1 MRDNERSYGGSGRG
15 KTYQT
20 DKNFSGGGEKRG
32 RYAGKHWNNGADAQT
47 GGAAG
52 REQRSGDARRPEK
65 GGYNGRPSDKRG
77 FDNRRP
83 DQRGQGGDKRGY
95 GDRGYDNFD
104 KRGGDSRP
112 SDKRGFDNRR
122 PDQRGQGGDKRGYGD
137 RGYDNFDKRGYDK
150 RGYEKRDN
158 DGRSFDK
165 HGYDSRPFKS
175 RDDTKRAVYDREPAG
190 PAPEREPNAAL
201 QAGGAD
207 ELPFLLI
214 GRNAVREA
222 VKSGRS
228 IDRILVNS
236 EQDGSLREIVNLA
249 RDSKLVIREV
259 DRKKLD
265 ELCMPFGHGGKT
277 ANHQGIVAYA
287 AGMEYC
293 SVSDILKAAKER
305 GEEPFVIVLDGVEDP
320 HNLGSIIRSAEC
332 AGAHGVIIG
341 KRRSASVT
349 AAAVKAAAGATA
361 YMRVARVVNVS
372 GALEELKRAGLWVA
386 GADMDGTPMDK
397 QGLNGALALVIGGE
411 GGGLT
416 KLVKETCDFLVSI
429 PMQGRINSL
438 NASVAAAVLMF
449 EKRRQD
455 AVQA

>member
-1 MRDNERSYGGSGRG
+1 MRDHERPYGDNGRNG
-15 KTYQT
+15 TYQT
-20 DKNFSGGGEKRG
+20 DRSLGGGEKRG
-32 RYAGKHWNNGADAQT
+32 RYAGKHWNNGKTAQA

-52 REQRSGDARRPEK
+52 REQWTGDARRAEK
-65 GGYNGRPSDKRG
+65 SGY
-77 FDNRRP
+77 DNRRS
-83 DQRGQGGDKRGY
+83 DSRGQAGDKRGY
-95 GDRGYDNFD
+95 GDRGYDKRGGDRFD
-104 KRGGDSRP
+104 KRGYDRRDGEGRP
-112 SDKRGFDNRR
+112 
-122 PDQRGQGGDKRGYGD
+122 
-137 RGYDNFDKRGYDK
+137 FDKRGYDK
-150 RGYEKRDN
+150 RQGEGRPFQGRDN
-158 DGRSFDK
+158 SAR
-165 HGYDSRPFKS
+165 
-175 RDDTKRAVYDREPAG
+175 RAVYDPEQAPSK
-190 PAPEREPNAAL
+190 PERETNAAL

-305 GEEPFVIVLDGVEDP
+305 GEEPFVVVLDGVEDP

-332 AGAHGVIIG
+332 AGAHGVVIG

-372 GALEELKRAGLWVA
+372 GAIEELKRAGLWVA
-386 GADMDGTPMDK
+386 GADMNGTPMDR

-429 PMQGRINSL
+429 PMQGHINSL

>member
-1 MRDNERSYGGSGRG
+1 MRDHEQAYGGNGRG
-15 KTYQT
+15 RT
-20 DKNFSGGGEKRG
+20 DRNAGGDGEKRS
-32 RYAGKHWNNGADAQT
+32 RYAGKRWNNGADANAER
-47 GGAAG
+47 GDAYRKPG
-52 REQRSGDARRPEK
+52 EQR
-65 GGYNGRPSDKRG
+65 GGYAKRG
-77 FDNRRP
+77 SDNRDFEKNGYAKRS
-83 DQRGQGGDKRGY
+83 DNRGY
-95 GDRGYDNFD
+95 NNRGYDNRSADGRDAGSRAEGRSDFA
-104 KRGGDSRP
+104 KRGDNRDFERNGYA
-112 SDKRGFDNRR
+112 KRGDNRGYEN
-122 PDQRGQGGDKRGYGD
+122 RGDNRGYD
-137 RGYDNFDKRGYDK
+137 TRGYDNRGYDK
-150 RGYEKRDN
+150 RAAYGRD
-158 DGRSFDK
+158 GAK
-165 HGYDSRPFKS
+165 
-175 RDDTKRAVYDREPAG
+175 PASG
-190 PAPEREPNAAL
+190 QEADPAA

-228 IDRILVNS
+228 IDRILVSS
-236 EQDGSLREIVNLA
+236 EQDGSLKEIVRLA
-249 RDSKLVIREV
+249 RDQKLVIREV
-259 DRKKLD
+259 ERRKLD

-293 SVSDILKAAKER
+293 SIADILSAAKER

-429 PMQGRINSL
+429 PMRGQINSL

-455 AVQA
+455 AVEP

>member
-20 DKNFSGGGEKRG
+20 DRNFSGGGEKRG
-32 RYAGKHWNNGADAQT
+32 RYAGKHWNNGTDAQA

-65 GGYNGRPSDKRG
+65 GGYDGRPSDKRG
-77 FDNRRP
+77 FDNRRL

-95 GDRGYDNFD
+95 GDRGSDNFEKRGYD
-104 KRGGDSRP
+104 KR
-112 SDKRGFDNRR
+112 DNDGRSF
-122 PDQRGQGGDKRGYGD
+122 DKRGYGD
-137 RGYDNFDKRGYDK
+137 RGNDNFDKRGYDK
-150 RGYEKRDN
+150 RGN
-158 DGRSFDK
+158 
-165 HGYDSRPFKS
+165 DSRPFKS
-175 RDDTKRAVYDREPAG
+175 RDDTKRAVYDREQAS

-222 VKSGRS
+222 VRSGRS

-293 SVSDILKAAKER
+293 SISDILKAAKER

>member
-1 MRDNERSYGGSGRG
+1 MRDHEQAYGGNGRG
-15 KTYQT
+15 RT
-20 DKNFSGGGEKRG
+20 DRNAGGDGEKRS
-32 RYAGKHWNNGADAQT
+32 RYAGKRWNNGADANAERGDAYRKT
-47 GGAAG
+47 G
-52 REQRSGDARRPEK
+52 EQR
-65 GGYNGRPSDKRG
+65 GGYAKRG
-77 FDNRRP
+77 SDNR
-83 DQRGQGGDKRGY
+83 DFEKNGYAKRG
-95 GDRGYDNFD
+95 DNRGYDNRGSDNRDFEKNGYA
-104 KRGGDSRP
+104 KRG
-112 SDKRGFDNRR
+112 DNR
-122 PDQRGQGGDKRGYGD
+122 GYNN
-137 RGYDNFDKRGYDK
+137 RGYDNRGADGRDAGSRAEGRSDFAKRGDNRSYDNRGSDNQDFEKNGYAKRGDNRGYDNRNYDN
-150 RGYEKRDN
+150 RGYEKRAAYGR
-158 DGRSFDK
+158 DGAK
-165 HGYDSRPFKS
+165 
-175 RDDTKRAVYDREPAG
+175 PASG
-190 PAPEREPNAAL
+190 QEADPAA

-228 IDRILVNS
+228 IDRILVSS
-236 EQDGSLREIVNLA
+236 EQDGSLKEIVRLA
-249 RDSKLVIREV
+249 RDQKLVIREV
-259 DRKKLD
+259 ERRKLD

-293 SVSDILKAAKER
+293 SIADILSAAKER

-429 PMQGRINSL
+429 PMRGQINSL

-455 AVQA
+455 AVEP

>member
-1 MRDNERSYGGSGRG
+1 MRDHEQAYGGNGRG
-15 KTYQT
+15 RT
-20 DKNFSGGGEKRG
+20 DRNAGGDGEKRS
-32 RYAGKHWNNGADAQT
+32 RYAGKRWNNGADANAER
-47 GGAAG
+47 GDAYRKPG
-52 REQRSGDARRPEK
+52 EQR
-65 GGYNGRPSDKRG
+65 GGYAKRG
-77 FDNRRP
+77 SDNR
-83 DQRGQGGDKRGY
+83 DFEKNGYAKRG
-95 GDRGYDNFD
+95 DNRGYDNRGSDNRDFEKNGYA
-104 KRGGDSRP
+104 KRG
-112 SDKRGFDNRR
+112 DN
-122 PDQRGQGGDKRGYGD
+122 
-137 RGYDNFDKRGYDK
+137 RGYDNRGDNRGYEN
-150 RGYEKRDN
+150 RGYEKRVAYGR
-158 DGRSFDK
+158 DGAK
-165 HGYDSRPFKS
+165 
-175 RDDTKRAVYDREPAG
+175 PASG
-190 PAPEREPNAAL
+190 QEADPAA
-201 QAGGAD
+201 QTGGAD

-228 IDRILVNS
+228 IDRILVSS
-236 EQDGSLREIVNLA
+236 EQDGSLKEIVRLA
-249 RDSKLVIREV
+249 RDQKLVIREV
-259 DRKKLD
+259 ERRKLD

-293 SVSDILKAAKER
+293 SIADILSAAKER

-429 PMQGRINSL
+429 PMRGQINSL

-455 AVQA
+455 AVEP

>member
-1 MRDNERSYGGSGRG
+1 MRDHEQAYGGNGRG
-15 KTYQT
+15 RT
-20 DKNFSGGGEKRG
+20 DRNAGGDGEKRS
-32 RYAGKHWNNGADAQT
+32 RYAGKRWNNGADANAERGDAYRKT
-47 GGAAG
+47 G
-52 REQRSGDARRPEK
+52 EQR
-65 GGYNGRPSDKRG
+65 GGYAKRG
-77 FDNRRP
+77 SDNR
-83 DQRGQGGDKRGY
+83 DFEKNGYAKRG
-95 GDRGYDNFD
+95 DNRGYDNRGSDNRDFEKNGYA
-104 KRGGDSRP
+104 KRG
-112 SDKRGFDNRR
+112 DN
-122 PDQRGQGGDKRGYGD
+122 
-137 RGYDNFDKRGYDK
+137 RGYDN
-150 RGYEKRDN
+150 RGYEKRAAYGR
-158 DGRSFDK
+158 DGAK
-165 HGYDSRPFKS
+165 
-175 RDDTKRAVYDREPAG
+175 PASG
-190 PAPEREPNAAL
+190 QEADPAT
-201 QAGGAD
+201 QTGGAD

-228 IDRILVNS
+228 IDRILVSS
-236 EQDGSLREIVNLA
+236 EQDGSLKEIVRLA
-249 RDSKLVIREV
+249 RDQKLVIREV
-259 DRKKLD
+259 ERRKLD

-293 SVSDILKAAKER
+293 SIADILSAAKER

-429 PMQGRINSL
+429 PMRGQINSL

-455 AVQA
+455 AVEP

>member
-1 MRDNERSYGGSGRG
+1 MRDHEQAYGGNGRG
-15 KTYQT
+15 RT
-20 DKNFSGGGEKRG
+20 DRNAGGDGEKRS
-32 RYAGKHWNNGADAQT
+32 RYAGKRWNNGADAN
-47 GGAAG
+47 AE
-52 REQRSGDARRPEK
+52 RGDAYRKTGEPR
-65 GGYNGRPSDKRG
+65 GGYAKRG
-77 FDNRRP
+77 SDNR
-83 DQRGQGGDKRGY
+83 DFEKNGYAKRG
-95 GDRGYDNFD
+95 DNRGYDNRGSDNRDFEKNGYA
-104 KRGGDSRP
+104 KRG
-112 SDKRGFDNRR
+112 DN
-122 PDQRGQGGDKRGYGD
+122 
-137 RGYDNFDKRGYDK
+137 RGYDNRGYNNRGYDNRGADGRDAGSRAEGRSDFAK
-150 RGYEKRDN
+150 RGDNRGYDNRNYDNRGYEKRAAYGR
-158 DGRSFDK
+158 DGAKPASGQETD
-165 HGYDSRPFKS
+165 P
-175 RDDTKRAVYDREPAG
+175 AV
-190 PAPEREPNAAL
+190 

-228 IDRILVNS
+228 IDRILVSS
-236 EQDGSLREIVNLA
+236 EQDGSLKEIVRLA
-249 RDSKLVIREV
+249 RDQKLVIREV
-259 DRKKLD
+259 ERRKLD

-293 SVSDILKAAKER
+293 SIADILSAAKER

-429 PMQGRINSL
+429 PMRGQINSL

-455 AVQA
+455 AVEP

>member
-1 MRDNERSYGGSGRG
+1 MRDHEQAYGGNGRG
-15 KTYQT
+15 RT
-20 DKNFSGGGEKRG
+20 DRNAGGDGEKRS
-32 RYAGKHWNNGADAQT
+32 RYAGKRWNNGADANAER
-47 GGAAG
+47 GDAYRKPG
-52 REQRSGDARRPEK
+52 EQR
-65 GGYNGRPSDKRG
+65 GGYAKRG
-77 FDNRRP
+77 SDNRDFEKNGYAKRS
-83 DQRGQGGDKRGY
+83 DNRGY
-95 GDRGYDNFD
+95 NNRGYDNRSADGRDAGSRAEGRSDFA
-104 KRGGDSRP
+104 KRGDNRGYENRGDNRGYENRC
-112 SDKRGFDNRR
+112 DNRDFERNGYAKRGDNR
-122 PDQRGQGGDKRGYGD
+122 GD
-137 RGYDNFDKRGYDK
+137 NRGYDK
-150 RGYEKRDN
+150 RAAYGRD
-158 DGRSFDK
+158 GAK
-165 HGYDSRPFKS
+165 
-175 RDDTKRAVYDREPAG
+175 PASG
-190 PAPEREPNAAL
+190 QEADPAA

-228 IDRILVNS
+228 IDRILVSS
-236 EQDGSLREIVNLA
+236 EQDGSLKEIVRLA
-249 RDSKLVIREV
+249 RDQKLVIREV
-259 DRKKLD
+259 ERRKLD

-293 SVSDILKAAKER
+293 SIADILSAAKER

-429 PMQGRINSL
+429 PMRGQINSL

-455 AVQA
+455 AVEP

>member
-1 MRDNERSYGGSGRG
+1 MRDHEQAYGGNGRG
-15 KTYQT
+15 RT
-20 DKNFSGGGEKRG
+20 DRNAGGDGEKRS
-32 RYAGKHWNNGADAQT
+32 RYAGKRWNNGADANAER
-47 GGAAG
+47 GDAYRKPG
-52 REQRSGDARRPEK
+52 EQR
-65 GGYNGRPSDKRG
+65 GGYAKRG
-77 FDNRRP
+77 SDNRDFEKNGYAKRSEN
-83 DQRGQGGDKRGY
+83 RGY
-95 GDRGYDNFD
+95 NNRGYDNRSADGRDAGSRAEGRSDFA
-104 KRGGDSRP
+104 KRGDNRDFERNGYA
-112 SDKRGFDNRR
+112 KRGDNRGYEN
-122 PDQRGQGGDKRGYGD
+122 RGDN
-137 RGYDNFDKRGYDK
+137 RGYDNRGYDN
-150 RGYEKRDN
+150 RGYEKRAAYGR
-158 DGRSFDK
+158 DGAKPASGQETD
-165 HGYDSRPFKS
+165 P
-175 RDDTKRAVYDREPAG
+175 AV
-190 PAPEREPNAAL
+190 

-228 IDRILVNS
+228 IDRILVSS
-236 EQDGSLREIVNLA
+236 EQDGSLKEIVRLA
-249 RDSKLVIREV
+249 RDQKLVIREV
-259 DRKKLD
+259 ERRKLD

-293 SVSDILKAAKER
+293 SIADILSAAKER

-429 PMQGRINSL
+429 PMRGQINSL

-455 AVQA
+455 AVEP

>member
-1 MRDNERSYGGSGRG
+1 MRDHEQAYGGNGRG
-15 KTYQT
+15 RT
-20 DKNFSGGGEKRG
+20 DRNAGGDGEKRS
-32 RYAGKHWNNGADAQT
+32 RYAGKRWNNGADANAER
-47 GGAAG
+47 GDAYRKPG
-52 REQRSGDARRPEK
+52 EQR
-65 GGYNGRPSDKRG
+65 GGYAKRG
-77 FDNRRP
+77 SDNR
-83 DQRGQGGDKRGY
+83 DFEKNGYAKRG
-95 GDRGYDNFD
+95 DNRGYDNRGSDNRDFEKNGYA
-104 KRGGDSRP
+104 KRG
-112 SDKRGFDNRR
+112 DN
-122 PDQRGQGGDKRGYGD
+122 
-137 RGYDNFDKRGYDK
+137 RGYDNRGYNNRGYDNRGADGRDAGSRAEGRSDFAK
-150 RGYEKRDN
+150 RGDNRGYDNRNYDNRGYEKRAAYGR
-158 DGRSFDK
+158 DGAKPASGQETD
-165 HGYDSRPFKS
+165 P
-175 RDDTKRAVYDREPAG
+175 AV
-190 PAPEREPNAAL
+190 

-228 IDRILVNS
+228 IDRILVSS
-236 EQDGSLREIVNLA
+236 EQDGSLKEIVRLA
-249 RDSKLVIREV
+249 RDQKLVIREV
-259 DRKKLD
+259 ERRKLD

-293 SVSDILKAAKER
+293 SIADILSAAKER

-429 PMQGRINSL
+429 PMRGQINSL

-455 AVQA
+455 AVEP

>member
-65 GGYNGRPSDKRG
+65 GGYDGRPSDKRG
-77 FDNRRP
+77 FDNRRL

-95 GDRGYDNFD
+95 D
-104 KRGGDSRP
+104 KRGS
-112 SDKRGFDNRR
+112 
-122 PDQRGQGGDKRGYGD
+122 
-137 RGYDNFDKRGYDK
+137 DNFEK
-150 RGYEKRDN
+150 RGYEKRDS
-158 DGRSFDK
+158 DGQPFDK

-175 RDDTKRAVYDREPAG
+175 RDDTKRAVYDREQAG

-222 VKSGRS
+222 VRSGRS

-293 SVSDILKAAKER
+293 SISDILKAAKER

>member
-1 MRDNERSYGGSGRG
+1 MDYRDEKRSRYQGKRRNNGENKGEGYQKKSYGDREGGYQKKEYSRDGG
-15 KTYQT
+15 YQKTSYG
-20 DKNFSGGGEKRG
+20 DKPYEKREGDYRKKQYGDKPYEKKFEKRDRFDKGEKPFDKREKPVE
-32 RYAGKHWNNGADAQT
+32 AEPMQQT
-47 GGAAG
+47 GG
-52 REQRSGDARRPEK
+52 Q
-65 GGYNGRPSDKRG
+65 
-77 FDNRRP
+77 
-83 DQRGQGGDKRGY
+83 
-95 GDRGYDNFD
+95 
-104 KRGGDSRP
+104 
-112 SDKRGFDNRR
+112 
-122 PDQRGQGGDKRGYGD
+122 
-137 RGYDNFDKRGYDK
+137 
-150 RGYEKRDN
+150 
-158 DGRSFDK
+158 
-165 HGYDSRPFKS
+165 
-175 RDDTKRAVYDREPAG
+175 
-190 PAPEREPNAAL
+190 
-201 QAGGAD
+201 D

-228 IDRILVNS
+228 IDRILVTT

-249 RDSKLVIREV
+249 RDKKLVLREV
-259 DRKKLD
+259 DRRKLD

-277 ANHQGIVAYA
+277 VNHQGIVAYA

-293 SVSDILKAAKER
+293 NISDMLADAKAK
-305 GEEPFVIVLDGVEDP
+305 GEEPFIIVLDGVEDP

-361 YMRVARVVNVS
+361 YMKVARVVNVS

-386 GADMDGTPMDK
+386 GADMSGSPMNK

-416 KLVKETCDFLVSI
+416 KLVRETCDFLVSI
-429 PMQGRINSL
+429 PMYGQINSL

-455 AVQA
+455 NTVEE

>member
-65 GGYNGRPSDKRG
+65 GGYDGRPSDKRG
-77 FDNRRP
+77 FDNRRL

-95 GDRGYDNFD
+95 D
-104 KRGGDSRP
+104 KRGS
-112 SDKRGFDNRR
+112 
-122 PDQRGQGGDKRGYGD
+122 
-137 RGYDNFDKRGYDK
+137 DNFEK
-150 RGYEKRDN
+150 RGYEKRDS
-158 DGRSFDK
+158 DGQPFDK

-175 RDDTKRAVYDREPAG
+175 RDDTKRAVYDREQAG

-293 SVSDILKAAKER
+293 SISDILKAAKER